1 MKKILLLTVLLATA
15 GAQAQPASAS
25 FAGQPDCL
33 VDRAGQPAD
42 ATVVWS
48 GACSDGFAQ
57 GSGYLQWSRN
67 GREGGRYEGRLVR
80 GQMDGAG
87 AWQAEDGVVYQGGF
101 RQGAWQGKGI
111 HVDND
116 GNKVLATFVAG
127 EPAGDV
133 EQVMALGDR
142 YKGAFAGGKR
152 NGQGSIDY
160 ARGGSYT
167 GGWKD
172 DLFEGQGTIRYP
184 NGRQYDGV
192 FHAGAPAGSMPVA
205 VPENHALVRKENG
218 SKGAVATRVAGS
230 GSPAPFDA
238 PYGALSG
245 EQQRTLKGYY
255 RILLDAD
262 EPPYP
267 ARGPGELVR
276 AVQDVAG
283 VTGSRGELHVEVQL
297 DAAGTPIAA
306 LVRRAPDKELGE
318 RTAQL
323 MMLAK
328 YKPAVCA
335 GAPCAM
341 AYALKLRF

>member
-1 MKKILLLTVLLATA
+1 MIMKKMLLLTVLMGSA
-15 GAQAQPASAS
+15 GAQAQPA
-25 FAGQPDCL
+25 AGQADCL
-33 VDRAGQPAD
+33 VDRAGQPDD

-48 GACSDGFAQ
+48 GACQDGFAQ

-67 GREGGRYEGRLVR
+67 GRDSGRYEGRLVR

-87 AWQAEDGVVYQGGF
+87 AWQAEDGAVYQGGF
-101 RQGAWQGKGI
+101 QQGVWQGRGI
-111 HVDND
+111 HVDKD
-116 GNKVLATFVAG
+116 GNKLRAMYVAG
-127 EPAGDV
+127 QPSGDV
-133 EQVMALGDR
+133 EQLMALGDR
-142 YKGAFAGGKR
+142 YQGAFAGGKR

-160 ARGGSYT
+160 ARGGSYA

-184 NGRQYDGV
+184 NGRQYAGV
-192 FHAGAPAGSMPVA
+192 FHGGLPAGSAPLA
-205 VPENHALVRKENG
+205 PAENHALVSRDSG
-218 SKGAVATRVAGS
+218 SKGATAISRTGS

-238 PYGALSG
+238 PYGALSV

-267 ARGPGELVR
+267 AHGPGELVR
-276 AVQDVAG
+276 AVQDLAG

-318 RTAQL
+318 RIAQL
-323 MMLAK
+323 MMLVK
-328 YKPAVCA
+328 YKPALCA

-341 AYALKLRF
+341 SYALKLRI

>member
-1 MKKILLLTVLLATA
+1 MKKIFLLTVLLASA
-15 GAQAQPASAS
+15 GAQAQPASVA
-25 FAGQPDCL
+25 FAGQPGCQ

-48 GACSDGFAQ
+48 GACSDGYAQ

-67 GREGGRYEGRLVR
+67 GRESGRYEGSLVR
-80 GQMDGAG
+80 GQMEGAG
-87 AWQAEDGVVYQGGF
+87 AWQAEDGAVYQGGF
-101 RQGAWQGKGI
+101 RQGAWHGKGI
-111 HVDND
+111 HVDKD

-127 EPAGDV
+127 QPGGDA

-142 YKGAFAGGKR
+142 YKGGFADGRR
-152 NGQGSIDY
+152 NGQGRIDY

-172 DLFEGQGTIRYP
+172 DLFEGRGTIRYP
-184 NGRQYDGV
+184 NGRQYEGV
-192 FHAGAPAGSMPVA
+192 FHAGLPAGSTPVA
-205 VPENHALVRKENG
+205 ALENHTFVRKESG
-218 SKGAVATRVAGS
+218 SKGAGALSLAS

-245 EQQRTLKGYY
+245 EQQRTLKGPY
-255 RILLDAD
+255 RILLEAD

-283 VTGSRGELHVEVQL
+283 ITGSRGELHVEVQL
-297 DAAGTPIAA
+297 DAAGTPVAV
-306 LVRRAPDKELGE
+306 LVRRAPDKDLGE

-328 YKPAVCA
+328 YKPALCA

-341 AYALKLRF
+341 GYALKLRF